1 MVIIIDSTYFSRG
14 KEAQDYP
21 AIMIMIVSKF
31 GGSSLADAQQI
42 KKACAIVLSDPNRK
56 IMVVSAP
63 GKRSSS
69 DSKITDML
77 IALATEKISGMS
89 GKKSIENILE
99 RFSDIA
105 KTLLI
110 EDIIPSLKDY
120 MKLIVNAEI
129 VNKERYLD
137 SVKSLGEDFAAR
149 LVATYLNS
157 IGSKAVYCNP
167 KVVGLYLG
175 LHFGRATV
183 LPESYENLANLKDLD
198 GICVFP
204 GFYGYSKDGEIIT
217 FSRGG
222 SDITG
227 SILSAAVGA
236 EVYEN
241 WTDVDCVYAVNPS
254 LVDQPFPIREI
265 TYDEMRELA
274 YAGFSVLHEEA
285 LYPAF
290 RKGIPVHIRN
300 TNNPS
305 CNGTRIVSKRAVYD
319 SLVTGI
325 AGERGFCTLNLKKY
339 LMNREIGFIVKVL
352 QIIADEGLSV
362 EHIPS
367 GIDSISIILR
377 SADFTADKERR
388 VVERISIELQIDEIS
403 VDRNLAIVM
412 IVGEAMAHTVG
423 TTARAAFALSKA
435 GINLEIINQGASE
448 ISVMFGIKE
457 EYCSYAV
464 RELYKEFFD

>member
-1 MVIIIDSTYFSRG
+1 
-14 KEAQDYP
+14 
-21 AIMIMIVSKF
+21 
-31 GGSSLADAQQI
+31 
-42 KKACAIVLSDPNRK
+42 
-56 IMVVSAP
+56 MVVSAP
-63 GKRSSS
+63 GKRSSA
-69 DSKITDML
+69 DFKITDML
-77 IALATEKISGMS
+77 ISLANEKISGMS
-89 GKKSIENILE
+89 GKKVLDNILK

-105 KTLLI
+105 QELNI
-110 EDIIPSLKDY
+110 DDIIPSLKEY
-120 MKLIVNAEI
+120 LLMIVNADI
-129 VNKERYLD
+129 TNKDRYID
-137 SVKSLGEDFAAR
+137 SVKSLGEDFSAR
-149 LVATYLNS
+149 IVATYLNS

-175 LHFGRATV
+175 LNYGKAIV
-183 LPESYENLANLKDLD
+183 LPESYDNLSSLKDLD
-198 GICVFP
+198 EICVFP
-204 GFYGYSKDGEIIT
+204 GFYGYSKSGEIIT

-241 WTDVDCVYAVNPS
+241 WTDVDSVYAVNPS
-254 LVDQPFPIREI
+254 LVEKPFPIREI

-305 CNGTRIVSKRAVYD
+305 SYGTRIVAKRAVYE

-325 AGERGFCTLNLKKY
+325 AGESGFCTLNLKKY

-352 QIIADEGLSV
+352 QILADECLSV

-367 GIDSISIILR
+367 GIDSISIIMR
-377 SADFTADKERR
+377 SIDFTADKERR
-388 VVERISIELQIDEIS
+388 VVERISLELQIDEIS

-423 TTARAAFALSKA
+423 TTARAALALSKA
-435 GINLEIINQGASE
+435 GINLEIINQGSSE

-464 RELYKEFFD
+464 RELYKEFFK

>member
-1 MVIIIDSTYFSRG
+1 
-14 KEAQDYP
+14 
-21 AIMIMIVSKF
+21 MIVSKF

-42 KKACAIVLSDPNRK
+42 KKACEIVLSDSNRK

-63 GKRSSS
+63 GKRSPS
-69 DSKITDML
+69 DFKITDML
-77 IALATEKISGMS
+77 ISLANDRISGMS
-89 GKKSIENILE
+89 GNKMMDNILQ

-105 KTLLI
+105 EALLI
-110 EDIIPSLKDY
+110 EEIIPSLKEY
-120 MKLIVNAEI
+120 ISLIANADI
-129 VNKERYLD
+129 VNKDRYID
-137 SVKSLGEDFAAR
+137 SVKSLGEDFSAR
-149 LVATYLNS
+149 IVATYLNS
-157 IGSKAVYCNP
+157 IGIKAVYCNP

-175 LHFGRATV
+175 LNFGRATV
-183 LPESYENLANLKDLD
+183 LPESYENLANLKELD

-254 LVDQPFPIREI
+254 LVDQPFPINEI

-305 CNGTRIVSKRAVYD
+305 CNGTKIVAKRAVYD

-325 AGERGFCTLNLKKY
+325 AGEKGFCTLNLKKY

-367 GIDSISIILR
+367 GIDSISVIMR
-377 SADFTADKERR
+377 SPDFTADKERR
-388 VVERISIELQIDEIS
+388 VVERISLELQIDEIS

-423 TTARAAFALSKA
+423 TTARAALALSKA
-435 GINLEIINQGASE
+435 GINLEIINQGSSE

-464 RELYKEFFD
+464 RELYKEFFV